1 MDKNKRFLLP
11 VNFSVNGEYKT
22 KDIRFLNVTIDV
34 LHLGENFNGSVFTKE
49 VVEQNIETIKN
60 TPILGYIKENE
71 NGEKDF
77 TGHEH
82 EIVVENNIIKE
93 VYLGQAYG
101 VIPESCNARW
111 VKKIS
116 SDGEEREYL
125 QVDGLIWTKFNEA
138 VDIFERDISKGQSM
152 ELEIN
157 NFDGTEDEN
166 GIFTFTKFSFAG
178 CCILSTTDES
188 IQPAMIDSNIT
199 LQFSVDNVFSEI
211 KNRLEEFNKLKSDEG
226 GKKNMENVVETDF
239 SQTVQGMIGD
249 ITNIVEDY
257 EIEISKCGDKVPRY
271 YFSDVQ
277 GNEVIVE
284 DRKDHWNFYGFTFKV
299 ENDKPIID
307 FSTGVRKKIIFENY
321 QDGENTID
329 NSITEN
335 RISEFDKK
343 IDILNQE
350 KSEIVSK
357 YETLQADYDK
367 IKPKY
372 DEYVLAEEKR
382 INEQLEAEK
391 ENVFNEYSLALSDVV
406 EFEQLKEKK
415 SEMSVKDIESE
426 CAILFAKKN
435 LRKNFSKRNDLPT
448 VGVID
453 TSIHYDDDANYATT
467 KYGSIPVHKQN
478 IKH

>member
-1 MDKNKRFLLP
+1 
-11 VNFSVNGEYKT
+11 
-22 KDIRFLNVTIDV
+22 
-34 LHLGENFNGSVFTKE
+34 
-49 VVEQNIETIKN
+49 
-60 TPILGYIKENE
+60 
-71 NGEKDF
+71 
-77 TGHEH
+77 
-82 EIVVENNIIKE
+82 
-93 VYLGQAYG
+93 
-101 VIPESCNARW
+101 
-111 VKKIS
+111 
-116 SDGEEREYL
+116 
-125 QVDGLIWTKFNEA
+125 
-138 VDIFERDISKGQSM
+138 M

-211 KNRLEEFNKLKSDEG
+211 KNRLEEFNKLKFDGG
-226 GKKNMENVVETDF
+226 GKRNMEDIKNTNKEEFT
-239 SQTVQGMIGD
+239 QTVQSTIND
-249 ITNIVEDY
+249 IANIVEDY
-257 EIEISKCGDKVPRY
+257 ETAISKWGDRVPRY
-271 YFSDVQ
+271 YFRDVQ

-435 LRKNFSKRNDLPT
+435 LRKNFSKRSDSLT
-448 VGVID
+448 VNVSD
-453 TSIHYDDDANYATT
+453 TSIHDDDDTNYVST
-467 KYGSIPVHKQN
+467 KYGNIPLHK
-478 IKH
+478 

>member
-138 VDIFERDISKGQSM
+138 VDVFERDISKGQSM

-211 KNRLEEFNKLKSDEG
+211 KNRLEEFNKLKFDGG
-226 GKKNMENVVETDF
+226 GKRNMEDIKNTNKENFT
-239 SQTVQGMIGD
+239 QTVQSAIND
-249 ITNIVEDY
+249 IANIVEDY
-257 EIEISKCGDKVPRY
+257 ETETNQWGDRFPRY
-271 YFSDVQ
+271 YFRDVQ

-343 IDILNQE
+343 IDILNQK

-435 LRKNFSKRNDLPT
+435 LRKNFSKRSDSLT
-448 VGVID
+448 VNVSD
-453 TSIHYDDDANYATT
+453 TSIHDDDDTNYVST
-467 KYGSIPVHKQN
+467 KYGNIPLHK
-478 IKH
+478 